1 MRRRP
6 ESRRATGRQS
16 TRSRTATPG
25 TASRLVAATYWCLPL
40 VLAAVL
46 WQLSLASSHAIR
58 HEEVV
63 ESVRNVLWLDDRLIY
78 DGVYS
83 NVGWYGTLLV
93 SYKLFGFSL
102 TTAKVVRLVIY
113 VAGLYASAV
122 VLRRYLSPVSS
133 AVPLT
138 LLGASPTVLYFGSQ
152 QTSFGLDLSYAG
164 ICLALVLWSHPRD
177 RPLIFY
183 AKWFLS
189 GTIAMVAAMS
199 YPTFLVYLPS
209 LAIVAVWHLM
219 RERRAMSP
227 PTAGAS
233 WWLCAVA
240 TGVGALVPLVAA
252 LLYVRSPQV
261 LLLDPETGAGL
272 FRGGGQLG
280 WDAELAWRSLASSLQ
295 DLFVQGRSY
304 YYSVRQPDFSGLL
317 PSVACAVVVAATVGL
332 AVRRVIPAP
341 LAAALALLA
350 GSSLAVPSLAID
362 GAPGIRRGTGLLIAF
377 SAAFALVWHAS
388 STGVIRRMWLRGPVV
403 GACLLLPLLHV
414 WRVPSLAADLAR
426 PDAYGNRDWFAVAA
440 TPNASLQV
448 LRRQLSEG
456 RPLACPPDGRGG
468 YVPCR
473 FQEVYA
479 AIEGFRR
486 WNRLPPAGVPAI
498 DWRSGNR
505 IDLSSELWNSG
516 YYPKCTRLEWC
527 QREMEALGLKFG
539 GI

>member
-6 ESRRATGRQS
+6 ESRRATGRQP
-16 TRSRTATPG
+16 TRSRTATAS
-25 TASRLVAATYWCLPL
+25 TVSRLVAATYWCLPL
-40 VLAAVL
+40 VLAAAL
-46 WQLSLASSHAIR
+46 WQLSLASGHAIR

-83 NVGWYGTLLV
+83 NVGWYATLLV
-93 SYKLFGFSL
+93 CYKLFGFSL
-102 TTAKVVRLVIY
+102 TTAKVVRLALY
-113 VAGLYASAV
+113 VAGLYASAI
-122 VLRRYLSPVSS
+122 VLRRYMGTRSA
-133 AVPLT
+133 AVPLI

-152 QTSFGLDLSYAG
+152 QTSFGLDVSYAG
-164 ICLALVLWSHPRD
+164 ICLALVLWIHPRD
-177 RPLIFY
+177 RPLGFC
-183 AKWFLS
+183 AKSFLS
-189 GTIAMVAAMS
+189 GTIAMLTAMS

-209 LAIVAVWHLM
+209 LAIITVWHLV

-227 PTAGAS
+227 ATPGMS
-233 WWLCAVA
+233 WWPCAVA
-240 TGVGALVPLVAA
+240 SGVGSVVPLVAA

-280 WDAELAWRSLASSLQ
+280 WNAQLAWQSLVSTLQ

-317 PSVACAVVVAATVGL
+317 PSVACVVVIAAAVGL
-332 AVRRVIPAP
+332 TVRRVIPAR
-341 LAAALALLA
+341 LALAVALLA
-350 GSSLAVPSLAID
+350 VLSLAVPTLAID
-362 GAPGIRRGTGLLIAF
+362 RAPGIRRSTGLLTAF
-377 SAAFALVWHAS
+377 SAAFALVWQSS
-388 STGVIRRMWLRGPVV
+388 STGAIRRMWLRWPVV
-403 GACLLLPLLHV
+403 GACVLLPLLHV

-426 PDAYGNRDWFAVAA
+426 PDAYGNRDWFAVAG
-440 TPNASLQV
+440 TPDASLQV
-448 LRRQLSEG
+448 LRRQLSDG
-456 RPLACPPDGRGG
+456 RPLACPQDGRGG

-473 FQEVYA
+473 YQEVYA
-479 AIEGFRR
+479 ALEGFRR
-486 WNRLPPAGVPAI
+486 WNRLPPAEVPAV
-498 DWRSGNR
+498 DWRTGNR